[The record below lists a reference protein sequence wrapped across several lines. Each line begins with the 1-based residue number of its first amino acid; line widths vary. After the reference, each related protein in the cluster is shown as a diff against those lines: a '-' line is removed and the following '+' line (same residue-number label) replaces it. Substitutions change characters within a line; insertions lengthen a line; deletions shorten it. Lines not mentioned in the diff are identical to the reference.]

1 MKGMV
6 APSPSNASVRS
17 TCPTASFSSAAMIPA
32 CVMCDRDT
40 RFCFSALSSLRMADV
55 VYWVQDLLFVSKIR
69 EVAQQLQLAA
79 TSVRDAQAL
88 IDAAAGSKIVIL
100 DLRIPAAVDA
110 LERLPAS
117 LPKVGFIDH
126 ERTDVM
132 ER

>member
-1 MKGMV
+1 M
-6 APSPSNASVRS
+6 A
-17 TCPTASFSSAAMIPA
+17 
-32 CVMCDRDT
+32 DRDT
-40 RFCFSALSSLRMADV
+40 RFQLSALSCIRMADI

-79 TSVRDAQAL
+79 ASVRDAQAL
-88 IDAAAGSKIVIL
+88 IDSSVNSKIVIV

-132 ER
+132 ERAESLGCRALAKGKFSTELPRILAEL